1 MILNQIRRLPTWA
14 RWASFATLGIL
25 VLTLVQELGQNETS
39 HLTAMTTSQTALKWS
54 IPILLAGL
62 GGLFA
67 ERAGIINIGLEG
79 MMILG
84 TWFGAWGAFNFGP
97 YTGIL
102 IGIIGGAIG
111 GLIHAIAT
119 VGFGVDHI
127 ISGVAINILGP
138 FAARFLSSEI
148 FTGYQGGSVTQSP
161 RVESVD
167 KFTMPFLAGGYDT
180 PNFLKW
186 LGDKDI
192 PILSDTGNILRGVLT
207 QTSWATIIAL
217 LLVPFSAW
225 LLWRTRFGLRVRISG
240 EDPWAGES
248 QGVNIYRYKFI
259 AVMISGGLAGFGGAF
274 ITIEMSSIY
283 QEGGTTGRG
292 FIGLAALIFGNWRPG
307 GILAAALLFGYP
319 YALQFGD
326 FDGFASHALLLV
338 NAIALFGVTVWAIRK
353 SKHAD
358 AAIAFTL
365 GALSALWYFVADTVP
380 DWWVKI
386 LPYVIVIVVLIF
398 FAQRL
403 RMPAANGQIYRRG
416 QT

>member
-1 MILNQIRRLPTWA
+1 M
-14 RWASFATLGIL
+14 
-25 VLTLVQELGQNETS
+25 
-39 HLTAMTTSQTALKWS
+39 
-54 IPILLAGL
+54 
-62 GGLFA
+62 A
-67 ERAGIINIGLEG
+67 E
-79 MMILG
+79 
-84 TWFGAWGAFNFGP
+84 
-97 YTGIL
+97 
-102 IGIIGGAIG
+102 
-111 GLIHAIAT
+111 
-119 VGFGVDHI
+119 
-127 ISGVAINILGP
+127 
-138 FAARFLSSEI
+138 
-148 FTGYQGGSVTQSP
+148 GGSVTQSP

-167 KFTMPFLAGGYDT
+167 KFTMPFLAGGYNT

-192 PILSDTGNILRGVLT
+192 PILSDTGNVFRGVLT
-207 QTSWATIIAL
+207 QTSWATIVAL
-217 LLVPFSAW
+217 LLVPLSAW
-225 LLWRTRFGLRVRISG
+225 VLWRTRFGLRVRISG

-248 QGVNIYRYKFI
+248 QGVNVYRYKFI

-338 NAIALFGVTVWAIRK
+338 NAIALFGVTLWAIRK

-358 AAIAFTL
+358 AAIAFVL
-365 GALSALWYFVADTVP
+365 GALSAIWYFVADTVP